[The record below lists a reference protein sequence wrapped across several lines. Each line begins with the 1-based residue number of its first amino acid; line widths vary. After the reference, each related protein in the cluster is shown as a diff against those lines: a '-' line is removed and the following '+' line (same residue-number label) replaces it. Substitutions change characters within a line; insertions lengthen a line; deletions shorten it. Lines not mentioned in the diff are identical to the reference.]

1 MSERTKKLTL
11 LAMFTAIAVV
21 LITFVHFPL
30 FPAAP
35 FLQYDPA
42 DVPILIGAF
51 AFGPVAGLTVTVLAS
66 FIQAF
71 LISGDGPYGFLMH
84 AIATGTLA
92 LVSSL
97 IYRRR
102 HTQAGAVLGLV
113 CGTLAMGLVMVVANH
128 YITPFYTGMPT
139 EAVDELLLPFI
150 LPFNLL
156 KAGIN
161 SVVTFLLYK
170 VVSRYLVHGEPMV
183 KGAGRK
189 AGSEI

>member
-1 MSERTKKLTL
+1 MSDRTKKLTL

-66 FIQAF
+66 VIQAF
-71 LISGDGPYGFLMH
+71 LISGVGPYGFLRH

-102 HTQAGAVLGLV
+102 HTQAGAVLALV